1 MLRARLVLLVGLGA
15 AFACNSDDT
24 GAVVEPGSSTGDS
37 SSSST
42 GVPTTTGDSSSSSSS
57 STGDP
62 TTGDPTTGDPTTGAP
77 EQSCRDVL
85 MCFAGC
91 AVSLDLTCF
100 QDCAGNLP
108 PEEGMK
114 ALDLGSCIVQ
124 GCFGSGACS
133 VDTLQ
138 DPLCLACIGFG
149 LLSSSTPGCEAQGE
163 ACT

>member
-24 GAVVEPGSSTGDS
+24 GAVVEASSTSTGEPG

-42 GVPTTTGDSSSSSSS
+42 GVPTTTGGEGSS

-62 TTGDPTTGDPTTGAP
+62 TTSTTTGATTELPP
-77 EQSCRDVL
+77 EQTCRDVL
-85 MCFAGC
+85 MCFTDCALTLDLACFQGC
-91 AVSLDLTCF
+91 AGD
-100 QDCAGNLP
+100 LP

-114 ALDLGSCIVQ
+114 ALALGSCVVQ
-124 GCFGSGACS
+124 ACFESGACS

-138 DPLCLACIGFG
+138 DPLCLACIGLG
-149 LLSSSTPGCEAQGE
+149 LLSESFKGCEEQG
-163 ACT
+163 ADCQ

>member
-1 MLRARLVLLVGLGA
+1 MLRARLVLLVGFGA

-24 GAVVEPGSSTGDS
+24 GAVLEASSTSTGDPGSSS

-42 GVPTTTGDSSSSSSS
+42 GVPTTTGDGSSS
-57 STGDP
+57 STT
-62 TTGDPTTGDPTTGAP
+62 TTGDPTTGDPTTGEP
-77 EQSCRDVL
+77 EQTCRDVL
-85 MCFAGC
+85 MCFSEC
-91 AVSLDLTCF
+91 ALTLDLTCF
-100 QDCAGNLP
+100 QGCAGNLP

-114 ALDLGSCIVQ
+114 ALALGSCIVQ

-149 LLSSSTPGCEAQGE
+149 LLSDSTPGCEDQADD
-163 ACT
+163 CK

>member
-1 MLRARLVLLVGLGA
+1 MLRARLVLFVGLGA

-24 GAVVEPGSSTGDS
+24 GAVVEPSTSTTTGDLGSSG
-37 SSSST
+37 SSST
-42 GVPTTTGDSSSSSSS
+42 GVPTTTGESSSS

-62 TTGDPTTGDPTTGAP
+62 TTGDPTTGAP
-77 EQSCRDVL
+77 EQTCRDVL
-85 MCFAGC
+85 MCFSSC
-91 AVSLDLTCF
+91 ALTLDLACF

-114 ALDLGSCIVQ
+114 ALALGSCIVQ

-149 LLSSSTPGCEAQGE
+149 LLSDSTPGCEEQA
-163 ACT
+163 ADCN

>member
-15 AFACNSDDT
+15 AVACNSDDT
-24 GAVVEPGSSTGDS
+24 GAVVEPTTG
-37 SSSST
+37 SSST
-42 GVPTTTGDSSSSSSS
+42 GEPGSSSTGTPTSTGDASSSSSS

-62 TTGDPTTGDPTTGAP
+62 TTGGSSTGAP

-85 MCFAGC
+85 MCFASC
-91 AVSLDLTCF
+91 AVSLDPACF
-100 QDCAGNLP
+100 QACAGNLP

-114 ALDLGSCIVQ
+114 ALALGSCVVQ
-124 GCFGSGACS
+124 TCFMTMACT

-138 DPLCLACIGFG
+138 DPLCLACIGLG
-149 LLSSSTPGCEAQGE
+149 LISESFEGCEEQGA

>member
-24 GAVVEPGSSTGDS
+24 GAVVEASSTSTGEPG

-42 GVPTTTGDSSSSSSS
+42 GVPTTTGGESSS

-62 TTGDPTTGDPTTGAP
+62 TTSTTTGATTELPP
-77 EQSCRDVL
+77 EQTCRDVL
-85 MCFAGC
+85 MCFTDCALTLDLACFQGC
-91 AVSLDLTCF
+91 AGD
-100 QDCAGNLP
+100 LP

-114 ALDLGSCIVQ
+114 ALALGSCVVQ
-124 GCFGSGACS
+124 ACFESGACS

-138 DPLCLACIGFG
+138 DPLCLACIGLG
-149 LLSSSTPGCEAQGE
+149 LLSESFKGCAEQGA
-163 ACT
+163 ACQ